1 MFEKYRDAE
10 QLSCKNVL
18 DGRYISKNDG
28 WKDMEDEDARYEL
41 FKLFREYVADTAR
54 VKRKQRI
61 LNASM
66 NYVESCGILNR
77 LYYSFERERVEYCCG
92 QEWHSEME
100 ILRDCFD
107 RR

>member
-1 MFEKYRDAE
+1 MLEKYNDAE

-18 DGRYISKNDG
+18 DGRYVSKVDG
-28 WKDMEDEDARYEL
+28 WKDIDDDTRYEL
-41 FKLFREYVADTAR
+41 FKLFREYVANTAR
-54 VKRKQRI
+54 GRRRQRI

-66 NYVESCGILNR
+66 NYVESSGILNR

-92 QEWHSEME
+92 QEWNLEMA

-107 RR
+107 